1 MKNAEGLFEDAFQ
14 LAESLLHKG
23 DPFNNR
29 IENAEYRGSVGLT
42 FPCVHK
48 DRDDTIEV
56 FPGNN
61 RLERKE
67 GEAEP
72 EPKIKWE
79 EISKAR
85 AVGVVAMDQ
94 LVLRLKKISGERDD
108 LDKNKAELQGALQK
122 LQREHAAALE
132 LHRSFE
138 AEMHDMEK
146 RMRQSEK
153 SADKASN
160 RMSLQISRLQKAL
173 SDLQARCSQLED
185 DKETLENRVTEI
197 EHDMHAAKLA
207 EKELA
212 EELERRRL
220 RDKDD
225 AARMASLLNENSKL
239 NEEIERV
246 RNEMELLQ
254 VKSLGNEKR
263 GEVIKR
269 ETERERERETHT
281 QAGRRDILDRMS
293 AFFV

>member
-1 MKNAEGLFEDAFQ
+1 M
-14 LAESLLHKG
+14 LHKG

-108 LDKNKAELQGALQK
+108 LDKCCNSQRVELL
-122 LQREHAAALE
+122 
-132 LHRSFE
+132 
-138 AEMHDMEK
+138 
-146 RMRQSEK
+146 
-153 SADKASN
+153 SAMAK
-160 RMSLQISRLQKAL
+160 
-173 SDLQARCSQLED
+173 
-185 DKETLENRVTEI
+185 V
-197 EHDMHAAKLA
+197 AAKVQLIVDMVIA
-207 EKELA
+207 
-212 EELERRRL
+212 
-220 RDKDD
+220 D
-225 AARMASLLNENSKL
+225 ASKYSAC
-239 NEEIERV
+239 V
-246 RNEMELLQ
+246 RGQ
-254 VKSLGNEKR
+254 
-263 GEVIKR
+263 
-269 ETERERERETHT
+269 
-281 QAGRRDILDRMS
+281 
-293 AFFV
+293 